1 VGDPGRWLLQLSS
14 HASPL
19 AIFAV
24 ATLGF
29 AAIYFGLGGLCAALT
44 GKLLPR
50 LGWGHAIDERPLH
63 PGQLRGEVLRSLVSI
78 AIFGAY
84 GVLTLWLDAQGWVQ
98 LGWTLDGRRLA
109 IDLGVMVAWNELHF
123 YACHRLLH
131 TRWLY
136 KKVHLVHHRSVRPTP
151 WATYSFHPL
160 EAALLGSVMVTA
172 LLFWDLTIF
181 GAILYPLVSLA
192 MNVLGHS
199 NWTLL
204 EGRAIGR
211 PLRASLRHSL
221 HHRRV
226 GGNFGFLVPWLDEAL
241 GSALPGAAQAG
252 SAGAVAEDSLRH

>member
-1 VGDPGRWLLQLSS
+1 MADPGLWLLRVSQR
-14 HASPL
+14 AS
-19 AIFAV
+19 AGEIFAA
-24 ATLGF
+24 ATFGF
-29 AAIYFGLGGLCAALT
+29 AAIYFGLGGLCAWMTA
-44 GKLLPR
+44 KVLPR
-50 LGWGHAIDERPLH
+50 LGWGRAIDERALH
-63 PGQLRGEVLRSLVSI
+63 PGQLRGEILRSLVSI

-84 GVLTLWLDAQGWVQ
+84 GVLTLWLDARGLVH
-98 LGWTLDGRRLA
+98 LRWTLDGRRLLL
-109 IDLGVMVAWNELHF
+109 DLVVMVAWNEVHF

-160 EAALLGSVMVTA
+160 EAALLGSVMVLA

-204 EGRAIGR
+204 EGRALGR
-211 PLRASLRHSL
+211 PFAASVRHSL

-226 GGNFGFLVPWLDEAL
+226 GGNFGFLVPWLDRAL
-241 GSALPGAAQAG
+241 RSALPPSRG
-252 SAGAVAEDSLRH
+252 

>member
-1 VGDPGRWLLQLSS
+1 MGDPGPWLFRLAS
-14 HASPL
+14 HASEW

-29 AAIYFGLGGLCAALT
+29 AAIYFGLGGLCEWLT
-44 GKLLPR
+44 GRVFPR
-50 LGWGHAIDERPLH
+50 LRWGHAIDERPLR
-63 PGQLRGEVLRSLVSI
+63 PGQVRGEVLRSLASI

-84 GVLTLWLDAQGWVQ
+84 GVLTLWLDAKGWVH
-98 LGWTLDGRRLA
+98 LRWTLEWRALA
-109 IDLGVMVAWNELHF
+109 LDLLVMVAWNELHF

-172 LLFWDLTIF
+172 LLFRDLTIF

-211 PLRASLRHSL
+211 PFEASVRHSF

-226 GGNFGFLVPWLDEAL
+226 GGNYGFLVPWLDQAL
-241 GSALPGAAQAG
+241 GSALPQR
-252 SAGAVAEDSLRH
+252 SR